1 MKGSEWALNA
11 LRNFKDFF
19 GVEEYFSTCVNC
31 SHKKTGAMKSHLY
44 CSWDVYSLCNILMQ
58 WGGGGGAGAGANKTT
73 VFKLG
78 KKELL

>member
-11 LRNFKDFF
+11 LRNFKDFI
-19 GVEEYFSTCVNC
+19 GVEEYSLHVLTALTRRLVQWNLICIVVGMFTLCVTFWC
-31 SHKKTGAMKSHLY
+31 SGGA
-44 CSWDVYSLCNILMQ
+44 
-58 WGGGGGAGAGANKTT
+58 GAGAGANKTT